1 MQFIKSNY
9 KTSPNVLVKLQ
20 SKRLA
25 KMNLTSPMK
34 VEFDFMKAADK
45 VWNFNYLDYPFAT
58 RRIIKKLIIPGKF
71 YGLALHS
78 YYSLE
83 LSRKTKLINWNFY
96 TTKLQVKPDTRFFY
110 GLIISWKLNYLATTI
125 TIWNVFYNEI
135 MEKTFPLF
143 SVRNTLVSD
152 LSSFW
157 IKHFL
162 STFLRN
168 IKNKKKFFN
177 IWNHPRSTSRVTLSN
192 LI

>member
-1 MQFIKSNY
+1 MQRVKDNY
-9 KTSPNVLVKLQ
+9 KISSNVLVKLQ
-20 SKRLA
+20 NKKLA
-25 KMNLTSPMK
+25 RMALTEPSK
-34 VEFDFMKAADK
+34 VEFDFTKAKDRF
-45 VWNFNYLDYPFAT
+45 WNFNYLDYPFAT
-58 RRIIKKLIIPGKF
+58 RRVIKKLIVPGKF

-83 LSRKTKLINWNFY
+83 LSRKVKLTNWNFY
-96 TTKLQVKPDTRFFY
+96 VTKLQVKPDTRFFY
-110 GLIISWKLNYLATTI
+110 GLVISWKLNYLSTTI

-143 SVRNTLVSD
+143 NVWNTLVSD

-157 IKHFL
+157 VKHFL

-168 IKNKKKFFN
+168 VKNKKKFFD
-177 IWNHPRSTSRVTLSN
+177 IWNHPRSTSRVTLVD